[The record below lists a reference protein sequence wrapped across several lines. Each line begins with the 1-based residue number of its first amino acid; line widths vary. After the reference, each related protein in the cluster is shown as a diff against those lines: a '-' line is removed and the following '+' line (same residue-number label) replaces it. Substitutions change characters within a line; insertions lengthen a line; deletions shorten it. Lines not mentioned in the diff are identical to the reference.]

1 MPSPPTLVC
10 LFLLLSFTSH
20 PVLTNIVTD
29 GGALSKLKTDLSE
42 VPDHPENDEVAV
54 NVDQNEELDGPDEG
68 DGREGGLMPAALRSR
83 WRRINCGPR
92 HGSRRSQRL
101 PRPSHPPRLPQ
112 RSFALA

>member
-1 MPSPPTLVC
+1 MSSPLTLVC

-29 GGALSKLKTDLSE
+29 GGALPKLETDLSG
-42 VPDHPENDEVAV
+42 VPLHLMNDEVAV
-54 NVDQNEELDGPDEG
+54 NVDENEELDGPDEG